1 MRMLWIIL
9 SLSAAWRGV
18 SGGVAAETEILGM
31 RSRWKSGV
39 LGEGNGG
46 SIGWVAAMRRK
57 YM

>member
-9 SLSAAWRGV
+9 SLSAAWRDV
-18 SGGVAAETEILGM
+18 SGGVATETEILGM
-31 RSRWKSGV
+31 RSEWKSGV

-46 SIGWVAAMRRK
+46 SVGWVAATRGK